1 MYETGFADFIYILF
15 ESKAHK
21 SKVTTYGVIIVILSN
36 GVKGCNA
43 YYCNGRAVFYVWA
56 QRVVLRSKY
65 YSC

>member
-43 YYCNGRAVFYVWA
+43 YYCNGRAVFYV
-56 QRVVLRSKY
+56 
-65 YSC
+65 